1 MKHFTSLLAVATLIA
16 SGSLAGSAF
25 SQGAKQTVTLMEVNA
40 MTLATGYRSSKVVGS
55 DVYNGANEKIGE
67 IDDLIVTP
75 KDSVPYA
82 VLSVGGFL
90 GMGKHYVVVP
100 ASALSVDNKRMVLKD
115 GTKESLKALPGYE
128 YAK

>member
-1 MKHFTSLLAVATLIA
+1 MRYSYLTAAALLTAAASIA
-16 SGSLAGSAF
+16 SPVL
-25 SQGAKQTVTLMEVNA
+25 SQGTKQTVTLTQINPL
-40 MTLATGYRSSKVVGS
+40 TLATGYRSSKVVGS
-55 DVYNGANEKIGE
+55 DVYNDTNDKIGK

-100 ASALSVDNKRMVLKD
+100 ASALKVENRRMLLRG
-115 GTKESLKALPGYE
+115 GTKESLKALPAYD